1 MIMDYKKIIRN
12 VPDFPKA
19 GINFK
24 DITTLVKNAEAL
36 RRSCVELADRFRNN
50 KIDAVAGIESRGFIF
65 GSLIA
70 GELGVGFIPIRKPG
84 KLPAPTVS
92 ASYELEYGQNELHMH
107 TDAVEKG
114 QQVLVVDDLLA
125 TGGTLRAACQLI
137 ETLGGRVAGIAV
149 VVELTFLSGRD
160 KLKPYTIV
168 SLVTYDKE

>member
-36 RRSCVELADRFRNN
+36 RRSCVELADRFRND

-107 TDAVEKG
+107 KDAVEKG
-114 QQVLVVDDLLA
+114 QQILVVDDLLA

-160 KLKPYTIV
+160 KLKPYPIV